1 MNTNYGNWPTYGLG
15 YNMYDFLFDELMP
28 LVYGWFP
35 RVRQAG
41 RITSSPG
48 CRWAGG
54 GPVSTPSTIRRS
66 SRRLPVC
73 RRLPGIS
80 RRRAEKEP
88 GLWER
93 TQKSFPNYGGK
104 EGFLAGP
111 ENTWEIVKE
120 KAKTDELPRLYF
132 ACGEDD
138 MLYPAFK
145 DFRKYAGEIG
155 LEATFETIPGYKH
168 EWRFWD
174 LTIQKALKFFGLD
187 VDGAGNPF

>member
-1 MNTNYGNWPTYGLG
+1 M
-15 YNMYDFLFDELMP
+15 
-28 LVYGWFP
+28 
-35 RVRQAG
+35 
-41 RITSSPG
+41 
-48 CRWAGG
+48 
-54 GPVSTPSTIRRS
+54 
-66 SRRLPVC
+66 
-73 RRLPGIS
+73 
-80 RRRAEKEP
+80 
-88 GLWER
+88 
-93 TQKSFPNYGGK
+93 
-104 EGFLAGP
+104 
-111 ENTWEIVKE
+111 KE
-120 KAKTDELPRLYF
+120 KAKTGELPRLYF